1 MQDHI
6 VKIKNISKL
15 FVTKSGPL
23 ELFTDVNINFRPST
37 SYALIG
43 ESGVGKS
50 TLLHIASGL
59 EKPSSGEVFFGEKNF
74 WSLKASNQSHL
85 RLNETAIIF
94 QQYNL
99 IPCLNVRENIEFQ
112 SRVNNSYN
120 REYIK
125 EIIEDLQITR
135 LLEEWPESLSGGEQQ
150 RVAIA
155 RALAAQPKILFADEP
170 TGSLDEKNSKLVLG
184 MLLNI
189 NKKYNASLVVIT
201 HSQAVASKLEICLE
215 LKSKK
220 VSHR

>member
-6 VKIKNISKL
+6 VKIKNVSKL

-74 WSLKASNQSHL
+74 WDLKASNQSHL

-112 SRVNNSYN
+112 SRVNNSYSG
-120 REYIK
+120 EYIK

-135 LLEEWPESLSGGEQQ
+135 LLKEWPESLSGGEQQ

-189 NKKYNASLVVIT
+189 NKKYNTSLVVIT

>member
-15 FVTKSGPL
+15 FITKSGPL
-23 ELFTDVNINFRPST
+23 ELFTDVNITFSPST

-74 WSLKASNQSHL
+74 WGLKASSQSIL
-85 RLNETAIIF
+85 RLNDTAIIF

-99 IPCLNVRENIEFQ
+99 IPCLNVKENIEFQ

-120 REYIK
+120 NEYIE

-135 LLEEWPESLSGGEQQ
+135 LLGEWPESLSGGEQQ

-189 NKKYNASLVVIT
+189 NKKYNTSLVVIT
-201 HSQAVASKLEICLE
+201 HSQAVASKLEVCLE

>member
-59 EKPSSGEVFFGEKNF
+59 EKPSSGEVFFGDKNF
-74 WSLKASNQSHL
+74 WGLKASNQSHL

-189 NKKYNASLVVIT
+189 NKKYNTSLVVIT